1 MKKYI
6 KLSVLLLS
14 IVLVF
19 VIYSALKKN
28 KEKFI
33 YIPLGD
39 SIAQGMDSNF
49 VVGYGYPDYIKDYLD
64 DNNRLSFY
72 TKQYAKSGYET
83 KDVKND
89 IENNKVVE
97 VDGKKIYLKEIL
109 RESDLVTL
117 TIGAND
123 FIHIINFTD
132 IEGSLNMETAKK
144 KADEIATRI
153 EELIILIKKYAKK
166 QIIVTG
172 YFNPYP
178 SNQEYKE
185 AFDELVKYFNNLIEE
200 VCEEQEV
207 NYVDIFDL
215 ISNEKALPN
224 AGNIHPSKYGY
235 ELIAKEII
243 KNIE

>member
-19 VIYSALKKN
+19 VIHNALKK
-28 KEKFI
+28 KSEKYI

-39 SIAQGMDSNF
+39 SIAEGMDAYF
-49 VVGYGYPDYIKDYLD
+49 VVDYGYPDYIKDYLD
-64 DNNRLSFY
+64 KNNRLSFY
-72 TKQYAKSGYET
+72 TKKFSKSGYET

-123 FIHIINFTD
+123 FIHIINFKD
-132 IEGSLNMETAKK
+132 IEGSLNVESAKK
-144 KADEIATRI
+144 KADEIAKRI
-153 EELIILIKKYAKK
+153 EELIILIKQYAKK

-178 SNQEYKE
+178 RNIEYKE
-185 AFDELVKYFNNLIEE
+185 TITELVKYFNNLIEE

-207 NYVDIFDL
+207 NYVDIYDL

-224 AGNIHPSKYGY
+224 PGNIHPSKYGY
-235 ELIAKEII
+235 ELIANKII
-243 KNIE
+243 KSIE